1 VRSEAIHGDRSQQ
14 QRDRALQSFK
24 SGKARVLVA
33 TDVVARGIDIDKIT
47 HVVNY
52 DVPHTAEEYVHRI
65 GRTARAGEDGAA
77 ISFLSTEELD
87 KFTAIERSLDTVL
100 ACEDLE
106 GFRYKERTVPDPER
120 TSKRTSGGSGSN
132 GRGSKGRSSNGRN
145 SGGHNSGGNG
155 SGNGR
160 SGRMRR
166 GGRNRSRG
174 RRN

>member
-14 QRDRALQSFK
+14 QRQRALESFK
-24 SGKARVLVA
+24 SGKSRVLVA

-77 ISFLSTEELD
+77 ISFLSTEELE
-87 KFTAIERSLDTVL
+87 KFTAIERHLDTVL
-100 ACEDLE
+100 VCEDLD
-106 GFRYKERTVPDPER
+106 GFRYKERTVPDPQR
-120 TSKRTSGGSGSN
+120 TARKTSNGRGSN
-132 GRGSKGRSSNGRN
+132 GRGSNSHGSNGR
-145 SGGHNSGGNG
+145 G

-160 SGRMRR
+160 SRGRRR
-166 GGRNRSRG
+166 GGRGRNGGGKGSSSR
-174 RRN
+174 